1 LFYAPELARCFAV
14 QIEPRGGSIMAKIS
28 RGGTAGG
35 GPLMTL
41 LALLILLMPVLA
53 LGGWLKFTDEGK
65 ASLADARAGVIANP

>member
-1 LFYAPELARCFAV
+1 
-14 QIEPRGGSIMAKIS
+14 MAKFS

-65 ASLADARAGVIANP
+65 ASLAEARAGVIANP